1 MMAEDKQE
9 LTGKKIKERIGE
21 ITKDPKH
28 CGFEVYIITK
38 TEPRLK
44 RMGFVET
51 SASDL
56 RQKLKDSIMK
66 TLSEKYN
73 SEDADYVSAD
83 RIADE
88 QKKFYI
94 ISTSDDYDPL
104 SVLKTTPGSF
114 CKEDIIDATG
124 IAFLIRCGRKH
135 IWAYQHL
142 WSIMVPNKSKK
153 NWMARII
160 SSKEGDVF
168 EEMTDPIITFTEKID
183 ILVIDDHIITSD
195 YILLQNS
202 FGFQDYIRLRADQT
216 IAVVEEK
223 SIVANIDK
231 LKDYVQRGNGKPK
244 YAKKMMRIT
253 DSKVLKMEPE
263 KLWEKIHQ
271 SARWN
276 GKIKEKEGQFI
287 LETYTQV
294 EALIDLLDERY
305 TRSDI
310 TDTEYD
316 TDVKQVAEP
325 IT

>member
-1 MMAEDKQE
+1 MAE
-9 LTGKKIKERIGE
+9 LTGQEIKRQISE
-21 ITKDPKH
+21 ITKDPKQ
-28 CGFEVYIITK
+28 CGFEVYVITK
-38 TEPRLK
+38 AEPRLK

-51 SASDL
+51 VDNDL
-56 RQKLKDSIMK
+56 RQKLKDSILRI
-66 TLSEKYN
+66 LSEKYN
-73 SEDADYVSAD
+73 SEEAEYVFVD

-94 ISTSDDYDPL
+94 IPISDDYDPFPY
-104 SVLKTTPGSF
+104 LKIAAGAF
-114 CKEDIIDATG
+114 NKKDIADATG
-124 IAFLIRCGRKH
+124 IAFLIRHRQQQL
-135 IWAYQHL
+135 WVYQHL

-153 NWMARII
+153 NWMARIV

-168 EEMTDPIITFTEKID
+168 EEMADPIITFAEKID
-183 ILVIDDHIITSD
+183 LLVMDDCIITSD
-195 YILLQNS
+195 YNLLQNY
-202 FGFQDYIRLRADQT
+202 FGFQDYIRIRADKT

-223 SIVANIDK
+223 GIVANVDK

-253 DSKVLKMEPE
+253 DSKVLKMEPDM
-263 KLWEKIHQ
+263 LWEKIHQ
-271 SARWN
+271 STRWN
-276 GKIKEKEGQFI
+276 GKIKEKDGQFI

-325 IT
+325 VAGGTP